1 MRRGLRKA
9 SRYAKG
15 LPMLELVE
23 VDERNWL
30 DVRELSV
37 AESQEGFLDSALGI
51 IARGYTYRSGRAR
64 VIGITHDGTM
74 IGVALV
80 KDLDEEP
87 ACYDLQQFMIDK
99 RFQGRGLGTQALRMI
114 LSELEREGKYGC
126 VEVCVKKDD
135 AAALR
140 VYTKAGFIDTGYVDD
155 EAPDCLNLMYRFGR

>member
-51 IARGYTYRSGRAR
+51 IAKA
-64 VIGITHDGTM
+64 
-74 IGVALV
+74 VALDIIINPV
-80 KDLDEEP
+80 STV
-87 ACYDLQQFMIDK
+87 AIFAFMKIPP
-99 RFQGRGLGTQALRMI
+99 RFKLR
-114 LSELEREGKYGC
+114 
-126 VEVCVKKDD
+126 
-135 AAALR
+135 
-140 VYTKAGFIDTGYVDD
+140 
-155 EAPDCLNLMYRFGR
+155 